1 MKISKYT
8 FFFDIENTDFYAYN
22 TLSNALIEID
32 QESYNIL
39 IIGFRTK
46 TYPKCY
52 LIMIYGTHW

>member
-32 QESYNIL
+32 QESYNINSSL
-39 IIGFRTK
+39 NFPG
-46 TYPKCY
+46 PKRP
-52 LIMIYGTHW
+52 WQ

>member
-32 QESYNIL
+32 QESYNNSSL
-39 IIGFRTK
+39 NFPG
-46 TYPKCY
+46 PKRP
-52 LIMIYGTHW
+52 WQ

>member
-39 IIGFRTK
+39 HNRIQDEDLSEMLFDND
-46 TYPKCY
+46 C
-52 LIMIYGTHW
+52 